1 MITFWSGDWSCVWTR
16 LSFFSFGIPM
26 FSSLALVFTGF
37 GADIEGTDS
46 WEQGDKKNHVEF
58 LNGSPPEAKSK

>member
-1 MITFWSGDWSCVWTR
+1 
-16 LSFFSFGIPM
+16 M